1 MQRFEF
7 SEGTSNKFWEVM
19 VSGSA
24 LTTRWGKIGG
34 SVNQRVAELGS
45 PAAAIKERDKLI
57 REKTGK
63 GYLEVGAKAKTI
75 AARTASMAKP
85 AASNVKPSELALTTL
100 RDSGGYTRLGRVI
113 VDGKRALTTGDRA
126 LGTTDGK
133 TFHNRSNPGQV
144 FAMAVFDGVWVTVG
158 GGSPMVSRDFGDTW
172 KEIKTPPTHDCFT
185 IARDSKGTYWM
196 GCHEG
201 LVLMSNKLDGGWKK
215 APYKGFGKMLHVTE
229 VDGKLFWSGA
239 DPGVWDGKKY
249 TRLKGMKKK
258 DVITRIIE
266 MPGGALVAIGDSA
279 VAYRS
284 ENRGASWKSLK
295 VPVKDHD
302 LEDCAIVAGA
312 LIVVGGGGTI
322 LKSTNEGKSFTK
334 IASQAHRKLWGI
346 GSWGDGAFIC
356 GDSSVLLKLAS
367 PKDTYWKGAKDELA
381 PPPPEVDRN
390 FVPPTPAKNRE
401 EAFARQHAEAVKAYK
416 PTADKRPPDAKP
428 DLAKL
433 VEADAE
439 GTTDALEVYIDWL
452 QGQGDPRGEL
462 AAIQLKQGDGKDKAL
477 AKAEKKLFAT
487 HAAALLGKFKGL
499 EDVVTLTWRGGFIHT
514 ARIATS
520 FDRDPDYGDGDED
533 SAVDVEALFG
543 ELLDHPS
550 ARFMR
555 DLTVGLVAFEENSY
569 DTIAKLIGKRHLPAL
584 RSLYLG
590 DFSGEETELSWS
602 SLGKLEPV
610 YAAVPNLKRL
620 AVRSGSMNVGKIVHP
635 TLEHF
640 EVTTGGLD
648 SKSARAI
655 GAAVWP
661 SLRSL
666 SLMVGRE
673 NYGGTTSLKDM
684 KPLLAGE
691 NLPRLQSLGLKN
703 LEFTDDLIEP
713 LAVSKILPQLE
724 VLDLSMGTLS
734 DEGIRRLYRYQK
746 AFQHLAKLDIGDNF
760 VTKDG
765 LKLLRTLK
773 IPAEVGRQRDDGGD
787 PTDRYAS
794 IGE

>member
-19 VSGSA
+19 VSGAA

-45 PAAAIKERDKLI
+45 ADAAIKERDKLI

-63 GYLEVGAKAKTI
+63 GYVEVGAKAKTV
-75 AARTASMAKP
+75 AAKTASKP
-85 AASNVKPSELALTTL
+85 SPSTVKPSELAVTTL
-100 RDSGGYTRLGRVI
+100 REANGYTRLGRVV
-113 VDGKRALTTGDRA
+113 VDGKRVMITGDRA
-126 LGTTDGK
+126 LASTDGK

-144 FAMAVFDGVWVTVG
+144 FAMAAFDGAWVTVG
-158 GGSPMVSRDFGDTW
+158 GGSPMISRDFGDTW
-172 KEIKTPPTHDCFT
+172 KEIKTPPTHDCFA

-196 GCHEG
+196 GCHQG
-201 LVLMSNKLDGGWKK
+201 LVLTSSKPDGGWKK

-249 TRLKGMKKK
+249 TRLKGMNKK

-266 MPGGALVAIGDSA
+266 LPGGALVAIGDNA

-284 ENRGASWKSLK
+284 ENRGTSWKKLA
-295 VPVKDHD
+295 VPVKHQD

-334 IASQAHRKLWGI
+334 IASQANRKLWGI

-356 GDSSVLLKLAS
+356 GDASVVLKLAS
-367 PKDTYWKGAKDELA
+367 PKDTFWKGANDELA

-390 FVPPTPAKNRE
+390 FVPPTAAKNRE
-401 EAFARQHAEAVKAYK
+401 EAFARQYAEAVKAYK
-416 PTADKRPPDAKP
+416 PTADKRTPDAKP

-439 GTTDALEVYIDWL
+439 GSTDALEVYVDWL

-462 AAIQLKQGDGKDKAL
+462 AAIQLKQDGNSKTL
-477 AKAEKKLFAT
+477 AKAEKQLFKQ
-487 HAAALLGKFKGL
+487 HGDALLGKFKDL
-499 EDVVTLTWRGGFIHT
+499 ADVVTLTWRGGFIHT
-514 ARIATS
+514 ARIAS
-520 FDRDPDYGDGDED
+520 SIDRDPDYGNGDED
-533 SAVDVEALFG
+533 SAVDVEKLFA

-550 ARFMR
+550 ARFLR
-555 DLTVGLVAFEENSY
+555 DLTVGLISFEEPSFDNV
-569 DTIAKLIGKRHLPAL
+569 AKIIGKRHLPAL
-584 RSLYLG
+584 RSLYIG
-590 DFSGEETELSWS
+590 DFSYEESELSWS

-610 YAAVPNLKRL
+610 YAAVPNLRRL
-620 AVRSGSMNVGKIVHP
+620 EVRAGSMNLGKIVHP
-635 TLEHF
+635 TLEQF

-648 SKSARAI
+648 PKSARAI
-655 GAAVWP
+655 GGAVWP
-661 SLRSL
+661 SLRKL

-673 NYGGTTSLKDM
+673 RYGGTTTLKDL
-684 KPLLAGE
+684 KPILAGE

-713 LAVSKILPQLE
+713 LALSKILPQLE

-734 DEGIRRLYRYQK
+734 DDGIRRLYRYQK
-746 AFQHLAKLDIGDNF
+746 AFQHLAKLDIGDNY

-773 IPAEVGRQRDDGGD
+773 IPAEVGKQREDGGD